1 MKRRAVPSR
10 QSAEARPKKGGRT
23 VDVFVVI
30 AMGVVMFALA
40 TALNL
45 QFGVDINVA
54 VAISTVMYAALLA
67 IHAMKRRKAARRPAR
82 RSRTS
87 PEFEA
92 FGDIHDRLAAHTPPP
107 MPADRALSQL
117 EVPPSMRPRAKVAQV
132 SLPPLG
138 DHGGAPARHAPAAH
152 SGAVGHPVAAGHPV
166 AQGPSMGALRPGLP
180 RAFQPAPVAEL
191 AAGPP
196 ARSRAAPSDDAN
208 SLESDVERIQ
218 ALVKKLAN
226 EINAADEAA
235 DDVNYPLSRPPRLP
249 ADAALDASVGALRQ
263 AMDGMKAPSSP
274 SALTQ
279 GRAGGAAQATARAAP
294 PPLSPAQ
301 QHVAAVAD
309 SLVAG
314 RVEVELE
321 PILSLV
327 DQRTSHYE
335 VSVNVHGKGGERLVE
350 NDGFTG
356 LQGTGLLPLFDSAR
370 LSRSVSIAQRLEE
383 KGKKGRIFSAYSPES
398 LTNPSFLSDARAALQ
413 ERGNIGTQLVI
424 GFQQTHMRAFTSS
437 EWAAIAELRHLHV
450 VFAIDRLT
458 HLDFDMKQLVA
469 NGFAF
474 IRIESNQFLA
484 GLRFGGR
491 PVSGS
496 ELVRYITGAGMALV
510 VDNINS
516 EQQLQRLAE
525 VGVQLG
531 QGRVF
536 GGRRAVKLSGAKS
549 SNAAA

>member
-1 MKRRAVPSR
+1 M
-10 QSAEARPKKGGRT
+10 
-23 VDVFVVI
+23 
-30 AMGVVMFALA
+30 
-40 TALNL
+40 
-45 QFGVDINVA
+45 
-54 VAISTVMYAALLA
+54 
-67 IHAMKRRKAARRPAR
+67 
-82 RSRTS
+82 
-87 PEFEA
+87 
-92 FGDIHDRLAAHTPPP
+92 
-107 MPADRALSQL
+107 
-117 EVPPSMRPRAKVAQV
+117 
-132 SLPPLG
+132 
-138 DHGGAPARHAPAAH
+138 
-152 SGAVGHPVAAGHPV
+152 GAV
-166 AQGPSMGALRPGLP
+166 RPGLP
-180 RAFQPAPVAEL
+180 RAFQPAPVTEL
-191 AAGPP
+191 ATGAP
-196 ARSRAAPSDDAN
+196 RSRAALGDDAN

-263 AMDGMKAPSSP
+263 AMDGMKAPSSSP

-279 GRAGGAAQATARAAP
+279 GRSGGAAQTSARSAP

-335 VSVNVHGKGGERLVE
+335 VSVNVHGKGGDRLVE
-350 NDGFTG
+350 NDGFSG

-370 LSRSVSIAQRLEE
+370 LSRSVSIAQRLQE

-424 GFQQTHMRAFTSS
+424 GFQQAHMRAFTSS

-491 PVSGS
+491 PVTGS

-536 GGRRAVKLSGAKS
+536 GGRRAVKLSGPKS

>member
-1 MKRRAVPSR
+1 MKRTAAPSR
-10 QSAEARPKKGGRT
+10 QNAEARPKTGGRA

-30 AMGVVMFALA
+30 AMGVVMLALA

-54 VAISTVMYAALLA
+54 VAISTVIYAGLLA
-67 IHAMKRRKAARRPAR
+67 IHAMKRRTAARPPAR
-82 RSRTS
+82 RSRTA
-87 PEFEA
+87 PAFEA

-107 MPADRALSQL
+107 MPDRALSQL

-138 DHGGAPARHAPAAH
+138 EHGAAPPRHAPSGHAVSAGH
-152 SGAVGHPVAAGHPV
+152 SGSHAGP
-166 AQGPSMGALRPGLP
+166 QGPVSGTVRPGLP

-191 AAGPP
+191 SATGAP
-196 ARSRAAPSDDAN
+196 RQRAAPPNDEAN

-235 DDVNYPLSRPPRLP
+235 EDVNYPLSRPPRLP

-263 AMDGMKAPSSP
+263 AMDGMKAPASP
-274 SALTQ
+274 SSLTQ
-279 GRAGGAAQATARAAP
+279 SRAGSALQGSARSAP

-335 VSVNVHGKGGERLVE
+335 VSVNVHGKGGDRIVE
-350 NDGFTG
+350 NDGFAG

-370 LSRSVSIAQRLEE
+370 LSRSVSIAQRLQE

-424 GFQQTHMRAFTSS
+424 GFQQAHMRAFTSS

-458 HLDFDMKQLVA
+458 HLDFDLKQLVA

-491 PVSGS
+491 PVGGS
-496 ELVRYITGAGMALV
+496 ELVRYITGAGMSLV

>member
-1 MKRRAVPSR
+1 
-10 QSAEARPKKGGRT
+10 
-23 VDVFVVI
+23 
-30 AMGVVMFALA
+30 LA
-40 TALNL
+40 T
-45 QFGVDINVA
+45 
-54 VAISTVMYAALLA
+54 
-67 IHAMKRRKAARRPAR
+67 
-82 RSRTS
+82 
-87 PEFEA
+87 
-92 FGDIHDRLAAHTPPP
+92 
-107 MPADRALSQL
+107 
-117 EVPPSMRPRAKVAQV
+117 
-132 SLPPLG
+132 
-138 DHGGAPARHAPAAH
+138 GAP
-152 SGAVGHPVAAGHPV
+152 
-166 AQGPSMGALRPGLP
+166 
-180 RAFQPAPVAEL
+180 
-191 AAGPP
+191 
-196 ARSRAAPSDDAN
+196 RSLAAPSEDAN

-235 DDVNYPLSRPPRLP
+235 EDVNYPLSRPPRLP
-249 ADAALDASVGALRQ
+249 ADSALDASVGALRQ

-279 GRAGGAAQATARAAP
+279 GRAGGAAQASARSAP

-335 VSVNVHGKGGERLVE
+335 VSVNVHGKGGERIVE
-350 NDGFTG
+350 NDGFSG

-370 LSRSVSIAQRLEE
+370 LSRSVSIAQRLQE

-424 GFQQTHMRAFTSS
+424 GFQQAHMRAFTSS
-437 EWAAIAELRHLHV
+437 EWAAVAELRHLHV

-536 GGRRAVKLSGAKS
+536 GGRRAVKLSGPKS